1 MIQLKD
7 LGKTYVVSKIKTNA
21 LCGVTM
27 EIEKGEFVAVVGKS
41 GCGKSTL
48 LNILGGIDTP
58 TNGEYLFNNKPI
70 DRLKDKELAEFRNQ
84 TVGYIFQSFNLINE
98 LTIVDN
104 VALPL
109 GYAGFGLKERT
120 QRSIEMLEMVGL
132 GEELH
137 KHPTQLSGGQ
147 QQRVAIARAIVT
159 NPEVIL
165 ADEPTGNLDRKN
177 GKNIL
182 EIIKVLHKK
191 GSTVI
196 MVTHD
201 EEIAAQAQRVIKISD
216 GVIV

>member
-165 ADEPTGNLDRKN
+165 ADEPTGNLDREN